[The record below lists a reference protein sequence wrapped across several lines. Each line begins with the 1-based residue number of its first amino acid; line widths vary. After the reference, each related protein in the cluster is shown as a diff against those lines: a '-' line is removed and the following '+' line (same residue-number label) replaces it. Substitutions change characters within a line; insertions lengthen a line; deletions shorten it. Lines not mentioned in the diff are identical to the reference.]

1 MKINTVKK
9 TLKAYSLFFLVI
21 LTTMLSCSKDDDSP
35 SETIVEIWV
44 LISSTSENNYD
55 INNDGTA
62 TNNIELETNCS
73 NNTTLE
79 FNSDGAGT
87 QEIEEFINIEY
98 NETADTF
105 TTTCL
110 TPANLNV
117 DAVSQLTWVQNN
129 NARSYTSNGVTYE
142 GTVSGSQ
149 LTVIIPNGFLIGD
162 GMGQIYLQED
172 LTLVFQQQ

>member
-62 TNNIELETNCS
+62 TNNIELETN
-73 NNTTLE
+73 
-79 FNSDGAGT
+79 
-87 QEIEEFINIEY
+87 
-98 NETADTF
+98 
-105 TTTCL
+105 CL